1 MLAADYSKIQKS
13 LRIGANPNAKL
24 FGKFNIATVASALYK
39 KEHTRAKARPLILP
53 LLKRYGAAPQPLS
66 SAETAKLNHF
76 VKTLK
81 KRGGAH
87 MNRGQSQLVRR
98 RYRAMLAPLLLCPNI
113 QKQKQKQKRTT
124 KKNLPNTDRPYS
136 RGCKP

>member
-1 MLAADYSKIQKS
+1 MLAADYPKIQKS

-24 FGKFNIATVASALYK
+24 FGKFNIATVATALYK

-81 KRGGAH
+81 KRGGAR
-87 MNRGQSQLVRR
+87 MSRGQSQLAQR
-98 RYRAMLAPLLLCPNI
+98 RYRAMFVPLLWCPNI
-113 QKQKQKQKRTT
+113 QTQKQKQKRQ
-124 KKNLPNTDRPYS
+124 KKNPPNTDRPYPNL
-136 RGCKP
+136 KP